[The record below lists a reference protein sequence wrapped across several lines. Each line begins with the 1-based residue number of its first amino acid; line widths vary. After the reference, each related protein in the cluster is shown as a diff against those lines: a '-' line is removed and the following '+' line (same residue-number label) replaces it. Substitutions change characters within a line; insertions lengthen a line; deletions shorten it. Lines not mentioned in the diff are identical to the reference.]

1 MNTVLPP
8 DFSSRILPILLTLL
22 FSLPVPALAEK
33 PASQPGTIVNTP
45 PDMTYFA
52 LEGDTLSSIAKRF
65 TDKSSNWAT
74 LGKRNKIA
82 NDRAIPVGSAIVIP
96 LELLPEEAS
105 VAKVVALAGLST
117 AKKIDGTETA
127 IALGD
132 ILTEGNRISTG
143 KNGFLSIALPD
154 ESRISIPSHSQVT
167 LAKLRMTKYTKS
179 PRTEINLMQGRVE
192 SKVSPLNSNKGR
204 FEVTSPLAIAGVRG
218 THFRV
223 EINDDGVAN
232 EVLSGGVAVGK
243 KEKPNAL
250 LLPAGKGNII
260 SGAGVGKAIDLLPA
274 PVLTDNFQLQSK
286 PTIQFSVVKM
296 NGAQAYRAQIAS
308 DASAQ
313 NILME
318 SRITSD
324 RFKFDGLPDGA
335 YFTRVTAIDTAG
347 LEGLPSIQAFTLK
360 ARPEPPFN
368 VQPKAKLRAETVNF
382 VWTEAADAMNYRLQ
396 VATDAEFKHLLIDQA
411 DITAVQ
417 YSTGKLVNGNYFWR
431 IATIAHKAGLTDQ
444 GPFSD
449 TQSFSLFPPQA
460 MNPVTDTGDN
470 LLSFNWPSEPGQK
483 FLLEIAQDASFS
495 SLYLS
500 ENLTQPQISIPR
512 PEAGLYFIR
521 VKATDPDGYVGAFSA
536 TQKVDI
542 FTRWVSGSGDPVNST
557 GGVIRPN
564 F

>member
-154 ESRISIPSHSQVT
+154 ESRISIPSNSQVT

-313 NILME
+313 NI
-318 SRITSD
+318 S
-324 RFKFDGLPDGA
+324 
-335 YFTRVTAIDTAG
+335 
-347 LEGLPSIQAFTLK
+347 
-360 ARPEPPFN
+360 
-368 VQPKAKLRAETVNF
+368 
-382 VWTEAADAMNYRLQ
+382 
-396 VATDAEFKHLLIDQA
+396 
-411 DITAVQ
+411 
-417 YSTGKLVNGNYFWR
+417 
-431 IATIAHKAGLTDQ
+431 
-444 GPFSD
+444 
-449 TQSFSLFPPQA
+449 
-460 MNPVTDTGDN
+460 
-470 LLSFNWPSEPGQK
+470 
-483 FLLEIAQDASFS
+483 
-495 SLYLS
+495 
-500 ENLTQPQISIPR
+500 
-512 PEAGLYFIR
+512 
-521 VKATDPDGYVGAFSA
+521 
-536 TQKVDI
+536 
-542 FTRWVSGSGDPVNST
+542 
-557 GGVIRPN
+557 
-564 F
+564 